1 MDARVLGIVLQI
13 LMMAVVFSIVIL
25 LLSIGVLVLIHICVV
40 GRALRS
46 LRSVEA
52 HGGVPAGAAA
62 WRRRAAADDCAICL
76 ETFQDGDRCRLL
88 PVCRHSF
95 HAQCVDSWLLKS
107 SMCPI
112 CRSNV
117 TGGSRRLSS
126 MDAEGQIWWKP
137 ALSPLCKSPLPD
149 RLLCPLHHHTVSVP
163 RPATIVDTL
172 RLLGFPLC

>member
-1 MDARVLGIVLQI
+1 
-13 LMMAVVFSIVIL
+13 MAVVFSIVIL

-52 HGGVPAGAAA
+52 HGGCSCGGRGLSKEDLETLPCYDFEGGEKGGGG
-62 WRRRAAADDCAICL
+62 AAADDCAICL

-126 MDAEGQIWWKP
+126 MDAEGQIWVETSSEP
-137 ALSPLCKSPLPD
+137 ALQ
-149 RLLCPLHHHTVSVP
+149 VSSS
-163 RPATIVDTL
+163 
-172 RLLGFPLC
+172 G